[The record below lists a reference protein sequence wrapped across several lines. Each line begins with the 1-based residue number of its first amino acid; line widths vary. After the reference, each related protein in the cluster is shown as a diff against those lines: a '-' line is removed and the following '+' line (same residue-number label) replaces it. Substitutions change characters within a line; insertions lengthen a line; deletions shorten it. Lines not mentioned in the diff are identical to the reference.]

1 MQISGTARN
10 GAPYLPVHGRYGELT
25 LLQVLIFT
33 GVLAFLFLLDITTT
47 QAILGMGG
55 VELNPLMAGVVTFPL
70 LHIIIKC
77 GILLLVI
84 PIALIAESK
93 VRGTGVALYA
103 ILIVMYTA
111 VTFNNITVLLPH
123 IVRALTG

>member
-1 MQISGTARN
+1 MQTSGTARAGTRN
-10 GAPYLPVHGRYGELT
+10 LPVHGRYGELT
-25 LLQVLIFT
+25 LLQVLLFT
-33 GVLAFLFLLDITTT
+33 GVLAFLFLLDVTTT

-55 VELNPLMAGVVTFPL
+55 VELNPFMAGVVAVPL
-70 LHIIIKC
+70 LHVILKC

-93 VRGTGVALYA
+93 VRGSGVALYA

-111 VTFNNITVLLPH
+111 VTFNNVTVLLPH
-123 IVRALTG
+123 IVRAFTG